1 MTSGAELVIAA
12 VSALS
17 GLAAVA
23 TLAFSYWQWVRQGFL
38 VSTSVRVAHDNQ
50 TIRVVI
56 YNRGRLKGVVH
67 RCALVEYHPRRRR
80 NYTVG
85 ARILETTDGRYTPQ
99 ELAVGDSL
107 ELTIKLQAT
116 AHQTS
121 WPSIDPRRLRVMIRY
136 GPGRVRYLQIRRAAA
151 NVAHWEPAEAG
162 VLVGFASR
170 SVHPAVGRL
179 RELHELYRD
188 GTITWVQWQRTRAR
202 LLRTLP
208 DGSQQPPGS

>member
-1 MTSGAELVIAA
+1 MKAELVIAA

-38 VSTSVRVAHDNQ
+38 VSTSVRVARDNQ

-56 YNRGRLKGVVH
+56 YNRGRLKGIVH
-67 RCALVEYHPRRRR
+67 SCTLVEYHPRRRR
-80 NYTVG
+80 NYAVG

-116 AHQTS
+116 DHHTTWS
-121 WPSIDPRRLRVMIRY
+121 SIDPRRLRVLVRY
-136 GPGRVRYLQIRRAAA
+136 GPGRVRHLQIRRAAA
-151 NVAHWEPAEAG
+151 NVTHWEPAEAG
-162 VLVGFASR
+162 VLVRFLAR
-170 SVHPAVGRL
+170 PVHPAVGRL

-188 GTITWVQWQRTRAR
+188 GTINWVQWQRTRAR
-202 LLRTLP
+202 ILRTLP
-208 DGSQQPPGS
+208 DAAQEPPAS